1 MTDSVFDALGDPHRR
16 ALLDA
21 LAERTSATP
30 TQLAA
35 NLPVTRQAV
44 SKHLATLEAAGLVAS
59 ERRGRETHYRLT
71 PQPLTE
77 AIGWIAQVGSEWDE
91 RLAALSD
98 HLRMGR
104 SRPARG
110 T

>member
-1 MTDSVFDALGDPHRR
+1 VSNHVFDALGDPNRR

-21 LAERTSATP
+21 LAERPSATP

-35 NLPVTRQAV
+35 DLPVTRQAV

-91 RLAALSD
+91 RLRSLD
-98 HLRMGR
+98 TYLRAG
-104 SRPARG
+104 G
-110 T
+110 G

>member
-1 MTDSVFDALGDPHRR
+1 MSHVFDALADPNRR

-21 LAERTSATP
+21 LSELGTATP
-30 TQLAA
+30 TRLASD
-35 NLPVTRQAV
+35 LPVTRQAV

-77 AIGWIAQVGSEWDE
+77 AIGWIAHVGSQWDD
-91 RLAALSD
+91 RLESL
-98 HLRMGR
+98 HEYLRR
-104 SRPARG
+104 SSG
-110 T
+110 G

>member
-1 MTDSVFDALGDPHRR
+1 MSEHVFDALADPNRR

-21 LAERTSATP
+21 LAERTTATP
-30 TQLAA
+30 TELAA
-35 NLPVTRQAV
+35 GLPVTRQAV

-77 AIGWIAQVGSEWDE
+77 AIGWIAHVGSEWDE
-91 RLAALSD
+91 RLRSLD
-98 HLRMGR
+98 VYLRRPPGR
-104 SRPARG
+104 PS
-110 T
+110 

>member
-1 MTDSVFDALGDPHRR
+1 MSGPVFDALADPNRR

-21 LAERTSATP
+21 LAERPTATP
-30 TQLAA
+30 TELAA
-35 NLPVTRQAV
+35 ELPVTRQAV

-77 AIGWIAQVGSEWDE
+77 AIGWIAQVGAEWDD
-91 RLAALSD
+91 RLRSLDA
-98 HLRMGR
+98 HLRSRRGR
-104 SRPARG
+104 SR
-110 T
+110 